1 MASPR
6 YRIHEGKEAA
16 ALRCRYLLRLQGI
29 CSGCS
34 RGRARAGVRV
44 RAEVRAWAKGQGLGS
59 RYRLEWWHQPVR
71 AAKDSS
77 EHLARVRARIGC

>member
-1 MASPR
+1 M
-6 YRIHEGKEAA
+6 
-16 ALRCRYLLRLQGI
+16 
-29 CSGCS
+29 
-34 RGRARAGVRV
+34 RV
-44 RAEVRAWAKGQGLGS
+44 GAKARAWAKGRRARI